1 MDSHSL
7 GFSKN
12 KQSRKKREINE
23 HTRNKEII
31 PHRYPMLLIDRVE
44 EMVEGERIVAKKN
57 VTINGSFSRTFS
69 RRTCYARGIDC

>member
-7 GFSKN
+7 GSSKIS
-12 KQSRKKREINE
+12 KAGKREINE

-44 EMVEGERIVAKKN
+44 EMVEGERIVAKKM
-57 VTINGSFSRTFS
+57 
-69 RRTCYARGIDC
+69 

>member
-12 KQSRKKREINE
+12 KQSRKEENNE

-57 VTINGSFSRTFS
+57 VTINEPFSRTFS

>member
-12 KQSRKKREINE
+12 KQSRKEENNE

-57 VTINGSFSRTFS
+57 VTINEPFFKDIFQKNLLCQG
-69 RRTCYARGIDC
+69 Y